1 LPLELVN
8 PPLLTVAGLG
18 GSAAVARHA
27 PRLASLLVEG
37 ERQPLLVDQEVLD
50 ADRLGVVGAGRALA
64 HERHE

>member
-37 ERQPLLVDQEVLD
+37 ERQPRERVRRHVEQVALD
-50 ADRLGVVGAGRALA
+50 VHAVNHGSCQS
-64 HERHE
+64 